1 MTGVSFVRLASAASV
16 LALWIGAALLV
27 AAVVAPTAFRVLP
40 TRALAGQLVGGVLPV
55 IFVAGALVGVVAA
68 VLAWADGGEFART
81 RVVLP
86 VAMSAACLV
95 AQFVVYPKI
104 DRLRAEMGPSIEALD
119 PSDPRRAQFGKL
131 HGISVAWMGAAMLA
145 AGLSLVLTVLAARDR
160 S

>member
-1 MTGVSFVRLASAASV
+1 MSGVSFVRLASAASV

-40 TRALAGQLVGGVLPV
+40 TRAMAGQMVGGVLPV
-55 IFVAGALVGVVAA
+55 IFVSGLVVGAATAL
-68 VLAWADGGEFART
+68 LAWRDGGDFART

-86 VAMSAACLV
+86 LVLSASCAI
-95 AQFVVYPKI
+95 AQFVIYPKI

-119 PSDPRRAQFGKL
+119 KSDPRRAEFGKL

-145 AGLSLVLTVLAARDR
+145 GGVSLFLTVLAARKR
-160 S
+160 